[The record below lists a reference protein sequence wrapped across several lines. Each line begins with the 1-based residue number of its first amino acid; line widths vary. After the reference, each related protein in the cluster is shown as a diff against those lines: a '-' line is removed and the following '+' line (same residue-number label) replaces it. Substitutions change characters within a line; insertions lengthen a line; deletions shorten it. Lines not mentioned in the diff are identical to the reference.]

1 MFKKKKKKGNEEKS
15 TQSWAFQKKKKKIPT
30 ILYTEL
36 DSSDFRAQKT
46 WVTKLLHTSNVS
58 KTDF

>member
-15 TQSWAFQKKKKKIPT
+15 TQSWAFQKKKKIPT

>member
-1 MFKKKKKKGNEEKS
+1 MKRNQHKVGLF
-15 TQSWAFQKKKKKIPT
+15 KKKKKIPT